1 MSGQVCGFEN
11 EHFNRISLHI
21 RDDRGITEARAPA
34 IVDQPSAHK
43 AGPPMAVQAS
53 KLVVIDPA
61 RRERAI
67 GGQPVLR

>member
-21 RDDRGITEARAPA
+21 RDDRGITKARAPA

-43 AGPPMAVQAS
+43 AGPPKALQAIE
-53 KLVVIDPA
+53 VMVIDPA